1 MAHTDSIGLPRPN
14 LRSDVRRI
22 GREPLSGPT
31 LSEIS
36 AFMSVLDR
44 SSFAAAAKQL
54 GLSAPR
60 VSELVRNLEERLG
73 VRLVERTTRSVAAT
87 EAGERLLARLKPV
100 IDDYQSA
107 LESISDFRHKPA
119 GTLRLTV
126 APPAAELVLAPVVG
140 DFLSQYP
147 DITLEISVSSALTD
161 IVAGHFDAGIR
172 VDERLEK
179 DMIAVR
185 ISEPLR
191 FVVVGSP
198 SYFARHGVPKTPQDL
213 LKHNCIR
220 VRFPSGMMLP
230 WLFQAKQQTF
240 EVNVGGTLIVTESSK
255 LAIAGAIS
263 GVGLM
268 QMEPKYVTAELAS
281 GALVTVLDEWT
292 PPPRHAFYLYYPSR
306 YQTRPALKALIDF
319 LRDRYRGAST
329 ENSGARDRP
338 LVATGAP
345 RSSSGP

>member
-1 MAHTDSIGLPRPN
+1 MAQTDSIGLPRPN

-22 GREPLSGPT
+22 GRDTLPGPT

-44 SSFAAAAKQL
+44 SSFAGAAKQL
-54 GLSAPR
+54 GLSPPR

-100 IDDYQSA
+100 IDEYQSA

-126 APPAAELVLAPVVG
+126 APPAAELVLAPVIG
-140 DFLSQYP
+140 DFLTQYP
-147 DITLEISVSSALTD
+147 EITLEISVSSALTD

-185 ISEPLR
+185 ISEPLH
-191 FVVVGSP
+191 FAVVGAP
-198 SYFARHGVPKTPQDL
+198 SYFARRGVPKTPQDL

-240 EVNVGGTLIVTESSK
+240 EVNVGGTLVVTESAK
-255 LAIAGAIS
+255 LAIAAATS

-268 QMEPKYVTAELAS
+268 QMEPKYVMAELAS

-306 YQTRPALKALIDF
+306 YQTRPALKALIHF
-319 LRDRYRGAST
+319 LRDKYRGAST
-329 ENSGARDRP
+329 ESLDADDVSLLPADVPASASGR
-338 LVATGAP
+338 
-345 RSSSGP
+345 